1 MIQYVN
7 WDSMSFSYGRGVG
20 GMGVVHIL
28 WHIIENE
35 LCFVCIFYV
44 CIVMF
49 TIIDVN
55 IFCDF
60 GHCGTGAGG
69 RWEGKGGIC
78 MYLYVSDIVII
89 IFSFFY
95 LKNGL

>member
-1 MIQYVN
+1 M
-7 WDSMSFSYGRGVG
+7 

-60 GHCGTGAGG
+60 GHCGTGRG
-69 RWEGKGGIC
+69 C
-78 MYLYVSDIVII
+78 T
-89 IFSFFY
+89 
-95 LKNGL
+95 

>member
-1 MIQYVN
+1 MGLNVILV
-7 WDSMSFSYGRGVG
+7 WEGVGG

-60 GHCGTGAGG
+60 GHCGTGADG
-69 RWEGKGGIC
+69 RGEVYI
-78 MYLYVSDIVII
+78 YY
-89 IFSFFY
+89 
-95 LKNGL
+95 